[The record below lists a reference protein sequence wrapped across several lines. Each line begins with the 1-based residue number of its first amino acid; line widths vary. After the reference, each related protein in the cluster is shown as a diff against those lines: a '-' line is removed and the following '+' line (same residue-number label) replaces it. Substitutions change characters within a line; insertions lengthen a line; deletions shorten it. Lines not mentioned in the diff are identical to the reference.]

1 MQTAGPQRAALLWWF
16 CIIKQRSQLLSWVKQ
31 QGPTESS
38 RGIRAKWPGTVFGEG
53 LGGPLELP
61 ASRAPFS
68 PSYRR
73 AALSE
78 AVQPMTSLTRSR
90 CAAREWM
97 LGSASDESCLRHLP
111 EDIEPSSYP
120 VWDSVVFFFFFSE
133 NSAENTHFSLQ
144 AGRFDKLCDKFEHW
158 KELLVDQQF

>member
-120 VWDSVVFFFFFSE
+120 VWDSVVFFFSSVKIVLRTPTFLSKRGGLI
-133 NSAENTHFSLQ
+133 SYVISLST
-144 AGRFDKLCDKFEHW
+144 GKNYW
-158 KELLVDQQF
+158 